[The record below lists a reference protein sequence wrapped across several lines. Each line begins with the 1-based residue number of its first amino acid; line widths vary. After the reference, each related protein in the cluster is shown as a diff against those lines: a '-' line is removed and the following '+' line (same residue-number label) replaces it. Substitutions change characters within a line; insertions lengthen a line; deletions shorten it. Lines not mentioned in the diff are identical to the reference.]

1 MNTPATDTVVR
12 SSIVVEGPI
21 DQAFSVFT
29 DGIGT
34 WFPPEYNI
42 LGVDIA
48 ERVFEPRVGGD
59 IYDRGVDGSEC
70 RWGRVLEYEP
80 PTRLVFGWRLS
91 PSFEVESDDEKTSE
105 VEVRFITEGPASTRL
120 ELEHRHLD
128 RHGDGWEHTRDAI
141 AGEGGWGFCLQ
152 RFAARIADAS

>member
-48 ERVFEPRVGGD
+48 ERVFEPRVGELANGLRAIRQPLEDRPARRVAERRPAIDLD
-59 IYDRGVDGSEC
+59 IVS
-70 RWGRVLEYEP
+70 L
-80 PTRLVFGWRLS
+80 
-91 PSFEVESDDEKTSE
+91 
-105 VEVRFITEGPASTRL
+105 
-120 ELEHRHLD
+120 H
-128 RHGDGWEHTRDAI
+128 
-141 AGEGGWGFCLQ
+141 
-152 RFAARIADAS
+152 